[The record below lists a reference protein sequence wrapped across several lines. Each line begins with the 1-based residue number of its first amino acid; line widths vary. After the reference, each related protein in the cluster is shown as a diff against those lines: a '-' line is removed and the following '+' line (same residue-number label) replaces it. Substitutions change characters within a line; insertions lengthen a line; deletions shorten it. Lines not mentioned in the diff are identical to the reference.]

1 MASLAHQPPVPQ
13 DNLPKLDTNVNTQIR
28 NIIGGLRIAHSL
40 YLRLHVILDKSV
52 HRHVFLEQL
61 VRLVVRWTDGVVG
74 VRRALAASLL
84 LNVVVRALTLRSI
97 NLPPPLSDQHD
108 DRTSSALSYIE
119 FLNALQGKVA

>member
-1 MASLAHQPPVPQ
+1 MLAGRVASLAHQPPVPQ

-74 VRRALAASLL
+74 VRRLTGTARPGRFSFVERCCARAHVAL
-84 LNVVVRALTLRSI
+84 
-97 NLPPPLSDQHD
+97 H
-108 DRTSSALSYIE
+108 
-119 FLNALQGKVA
+119 